1 MIKEW
6 VKVIRQGE
14 GETLADLEGKIA
26 RLEATAL
33 SNATQL
39 NLWTEIIELKNE
51 LWNIVTDEQEQ
62 DTNPSPGGVTTSE
75 PTDQDPPAVLDFTRE
90 PQACSV
96 QDRSSKRP
104 AGIFWEA
111 PIEGAVKFNVD
122 AAVNGVVG
130 PAGIGG
136 VLKDHTGKTLLCFSK
151 YIGFSDP
158 MSVELQGIL
167 EACCCFVGSQ
177 WVGTKSL
184 IIESDSEIAVNWIK
198 RPFSVP
204 ANFKDLVGKCKEYID
219 RYKVVGEARLQQIVE
234 KCIVI
239 GQSVGNGLLVFE
251 GEKIK
256 IWV

>member
-1 MIKEW
+1 MY
-6 VKVIRQGE
+6 
-14 GETLADLEGKIA
+14 
-26 RLEATAL
+26 
-33 SNATQL
+33 
-39 NLWTEIIELKNE
+39 EL
-51 LWNIVTDEQEQ
+51 
-62 DTNPSPGGVTTSE
+62 
-75 PTDQDPPAVLDFTRE
+75 AVLRIG
-90 PQACSV
+90 
-96 QDRSSKRP
+96 SSKRP

-184 IIESDSEIAVNWIK
+184 IIESDSEIA
-198 RPFSVP
+198 
-204 ANFKDLVGKCKEYID
+204 GYKCSGTSPSE
-219 RYKVVGEARLQQIVE
+219 RRVVGEARLQQIVE